1 MSNTMH
7 QLSYSND
14 LFFKYTLSREDE
26 GSVYARNTIIER
38 VTGIRVKESTVL
50 NPNLDPGII
59 GKKRIILDVHVKDE
73 QNRHFNIE
81 MQTTYK
87 GLAEMMRFEFYG
99 ARALNNQLK
108 SGEFYDQLKPV
119 YQIIFIDEYAWNNRN
134 LINQYQ
140 MRNEQGEDESKHPL
154 IRRTYIH
161 LPVINEIAKKKAIQ
175 QMDDFEQ
182 LCFLFENNAKNDIL
196 ESKERLVKVFMNKY
210 EEMQKDDE
218 LWSTA
223 MAIQMG
229 EARYRYGLEDSFEE
243 GMKEGIIRGKAEG
256 KVEGKIEG
264 RIEGKLEGER
274 QLLHRL
280 MEAKFQEDCT
290 AWLQSLTED
299 QLHIVSNLLLEC
311 DTLESVK
318 KQLNRRNTI

>member
-59 GKKRIILDVHVKDE
+59 LDVHVKDE

-99 ARALNNQLK
+99 ARALNNQLN
-108 SGEFYDQLKPV
+108 SGKKYRDLKPV

-140 MRNEQGEDESKHPL
+140 MRNEQGEKESYYPL
-154 IRRTYIH
+154 ILRTYIH
-161 LPVINEIAKKKAIQ
+161 MPAINDIVREKEIQ
-175 QMDDFEQ
+175 RLNDFEQ
-182 LCFLFENNAKNDIL
+182 LVYLFENNGKNDIL
-196 ESKERLVKVFMNKY
+196 KSKERLVKVFMDKY

-243 GMKEGIIRGKAEG
+243 GKKEGEALLLIK
-256 KVEGKIEG
+256 
-264 RIEGKLEGER
+264 
-274 QLLHRL
+274 QLKSKYH
-280 MEAKFQEDCT
+280 EDCS
-290 AWLQSLTED
+290 AWLLSLNDE
-299 QLHIVSNLLLEC
+299 QFEAVSNLILVC
-311 DTLESVK
+311 
-318 KQLNRRNTI
+318 NTYQELKNQVMSM

>member
-38 VTGIRVKESTVL
+38 VTGIKVKESTVQ
-50 NPNLDPGII
+50 NPNLDPGTI

-73 QNRHFNIE
+73 KGRFFNLE
-81 MQTTYK
+81 MQTTYA
-87 GLAEMMRFEFYG
+87 GVAEMMRFEFYG
-99 ARALNNQLK
+99 ARALNNQLDSSEK
-108 SGEFYDQLKPV
+108 YKDLKPV
-119 YQIIFIDEYAWNNRN
+119 YQIIFIEKCAWNNKN
-134 LINQYQ
+134 LINHYQ

-154 IRRTYIH
+154 IRRTYIY

-196 ESKERLVKVFMNKY
+196 ESKERLVKVFVNKY

-243 GMKEGIIRGKAEG
+243 GMKEGIIKGKA
-256 KVEGKIEG
+256 
-264 RIEGKLEGER
+264 EGKLEGER

-311 DTLESVK
+311 DTLEELK
-318 KQLNRRNTI
+318 NRIKAILNNTSK

>member
-1 MSNTMH
+1 MSNARN
-7 QLSYSND
+7 QLNYSND
-14 LFFKYTLSREDE
+14 LFFKYALSREDE

-50 NPNLDPGII
+50 NPNLDPG
-59 GKKRIILDVHVKDE
+59 IILDVHVKDE

-99 ARALNNQLK
+99 ARALNNQLN
-108 SGEFYDQLKPV
+108 SGKKYRDLKPV

-140 MRNEQGEDESKHPL
+140 MRNEQGENESYYPL
-154 IRRTYIH
+154 ILRTYIH
-161 LPVINEIAKKKAIQ
+161 MPAINDIVKEKEMQ
-175 QMDDFEQ
+175 RLNDFEQ
-182 LCFLFENNAKNDIL
+182 LVYLFENNEKNDIL
-196 ESKERLVKVFMNKY
+196 KSKERLVKVFMDKY

-229 EARYRYGLEDSFEE
+229 EARYRYGLEDSYEE
-243 GMKEGIIRGKAEG
+243 GMKEGIMKGKE
-256 KVEGKIEG
+256 EGKIEG
-264 RIEGKLEGER
+264 EKVGIHKGRIEGKISLLL
-274 QLLHRL
+274 QLLDSKYH
-280 MEAKFQEDCT
+280 EDCSV
-290 AWLQSLTED
+290 WLFSLNNEQIENVSSLILTCNTLQELKD
-299 QLHIVSNLLLEC
+299 QVMIS
-311 DTLESVK
+311 
-318 KQLNRRNTI
+318 Q

>member
-1 MSNTMH
+1 MH

-59 GKKRIILDVHVKDE
+59 LDVHVKDE

-99 ARALNNQLK
+99 ARALNNQLN
-108 SGEFYDQLKPV
+108 SGKKYRDLKPV

-140 MRNEQGEDESKHPL
+140 MRNEQGENESYYPL
-154 IRRTYIH
+154 ILRTYIH
-161 LPVINEIAKKKAIQ
+161 MPAINDIVREKEIQ
-175 QMDDFEQ
+175 RLNDFEQ
-182 LCFLFENNAKNDIL
+182 LVYLFENNGKNDIL
-196 ESKERLVKVFMNKY
+196 KSKERLVKVFMDKY

-243 GMKEGIIRGKAEG
+243 GKKEGEALLLIK
-256 KVEGKIEG
+256 
-264 RIEGKLEGER
+264 
-274 QLLHRL
+274 QLKSKYH
-280 MEAKFQEDCT
+280 EDCS
-290 AWLQSLTED
+290 AWLLSLNDE
-299 QLHIVSNLLLEC
+299 QFEAVSSLILVC
-311 DTLESVK
+311 
-318 KQLNRRNTI
+318 NTYQELKNQVTIMK

>member
-1 MSNTMH
+1 MNVRCNKST
-7 QLSYSND
+7 QLQ

-81 MQTTYK
+81 MQTTCK
-87 GLAEMMRFEFYG
+87 GIAEMMRFEFYG
-99 ARALNNQLK
+99 ARALNNQLN
-108 SGEFYDQLKPV
+108 SGKKYKDLKPV

-140 MRNEQGEDESKHPL
+140 MRNEQGEKESYYPL
-154 IRRTYIH
+154 ILRTYIH
-161 LPVINEIAKKKAIQ
+161 MPAINDIVKEKEIQ
-175 QMDDFEQ
+175 RLNDFEQ
-182 LCFLFENNAKNDIL
+182 LVYLFENNEKNDIL
-196 ESKERLVKVFMNKY
+196 KSKERLVKVFMDKY

-229 EARYRYGLEDSFEE
+229 EARYRYGLEDSYEE
-243 GMKEGIIRGKAEG
+243 GMKEGIMKGKE
-256 KVEGKIEG
+256 EGKIEG
-264 RIEGKLEGER
+264 EKVGIHKGRIEGKISLLL
-274 QLLHRL
+274 QLLDSKYH
-280 MEAKFQEDCT
+280 EDCSV
-290 AWLQSLTED
+290 WLFSLNNEQIENVSSLILTCNTLQELKD
-299 QLHIVSNLLLEC
+299 QVMIS
-311 DTLESVK
+311 
-318 KQLNRRNTI
+318 Q

>member
-1 MSNTMH
+1 
-7 QLSYSND
+7 
-14 LFFKYTLSREDE
+14 
-26 GSVYARNTIIER
+26 SVYARNHNMER

-50 NPNLDPGII
+50 NPNLDPDII

-81 MQTTYK
+81 MQTTCK
-87 GLAEMMRFEFYG
+87 GIAEMMRFEFYG

-140 MRNEQGEDESKHPL
+140 MRNEQGEDESGYPL
-154 IRRTYIH
+154 ILRTFVH
-161 LPVINEIAKKKAIQ
+161 MPAINDIVKKKEMQ
-175 QMDDFEQ
+175 RLNDFEQ
-182 LCFLFENNAKNDIL
+182 LVYLFENNEKNDIL
-196 ESKERLVKVFMNKY
+196 KSKERLVKVFMNKY

-229 EARYRYGLEDSFEE
+229 EARYRNGLRDSFEE
-243 GMKEGIIRGKAEG
+243 GKAAGKM
-256 KVEGKIEG
+256 EGKIEG
-264 RIEGKLEGER
+264 RMEGKIEGRMEGKIEGKLEGER
-274 QLLHRL
+274 QLLHKL
-280 MEAKFQEDCT
+280 IEMKYHEACAT
-290 AWLQSLTED
+290 WLQALTEE
-299 QLHIVSNLLLEC
+299 QMHIVSTLLLEC
-311 DTLESVK
+311 DTFESLRKRLNKSDK
-318 KQLNRRNTI
+318 K